1 MHSGKGFLRILLPC
15 MMLKEL
21 RNRVLLNI
29 LVWSLFCLI
38 RVSVGLH
45 FLQFHLENW
54 FFVFLCFVFLFCFES
69 NVLNQD
75 IKICYNTIQF
85 CHVLCLLCNFARTL
99 CIMQKQAFIL
109 SYSKKL
115 IYKGR
120 MSNSQKIKE
129 CKKRYHKI
137 S

>member
-1 MHSGKGFLRILLPC
+1 MYDVEGATKSCFTQYSCVVIVLFNTGFCRSAFSTISFGKLIFRLS
-15 MMLKEL
+15 
-21 RNRVLLNI
+21 VL
-29 LVWSLFCLI
+29 S
-38 RVSVGLH
+38 
-45 FLQFHLENW
+45 
-54 FFVFLCFVFLFCFES
+54 VFLFCFES